1 MCRKRIVSTAIAA
14 AFIAGVGTLGAAQT
28 TGGPAESQ
36 AMPPAAPGS
45 GTSGQNRS
53 GGDYGPGGV
62 PTEHQTTT
70 QPSAPPSNAGSSTPT
85 GSPGDH
91 GPGGVPQKHETTT
104 QPSGRSP
111 ADGGGAPDPG
121 QGR

>member
-1 MCRKRIVSTAIAA
+1 MGRKRIVGTAIAA
-14 AFIAGVGTLGAAQT
+14 ALAAAVSGLGTLAVAQT
-28 TGGPAESQ
+28 QP
-36 AMPPAAPGS
+36 S
-45 GTSGQNRS
+45 GTPPGNGASGQARP

-62 PTEHQTTT
+62 PRAHEATT

-91 GPGGVPQKHETTT
+91 GPGGVPQKRETTT

-121 QGR
+121 R